1 MTQFKL
7 LHTGA
12 PPDQPLDLER
22 EGLAGLDIEI
32 IQPGRLR
39 SEDDIIKYGQEAD
52 ILLVVAE
59 PITRRVISSLPR
71 LKGVVRY
78 GVGVDTVDLQ
88 AATEFGVVVAN
99 FPGFCADE
107 VANHTMALLLAL
119 NRKLFRLDRIVRAG
133 QWNPAVLRSVLPP
146 MGALQGE
153 TLGLVA
159 FGNIPRRVAP
169 RAQAFGLN
177 VIAYDPYLDDDVF
190 ARFGVRRVRRVED
203 LIAESDYVSS
213 HLPLT
218 EETYHFFTAER
229 FRLMKPTAFFIN
241 TSRGKVVDQ
250 PALIRALEE
259 GWVAGAGLDVFEDEP
274 LPPDSPL
281 TRLEN
286 VILTPHS
293 AYYSDRSERNLKLRV
308 GRAAADILRGLE
320 PEHVANPDVLRKL
333 SLKPREA

>member
-1 MTQFKL
+1 MAQFKV

-12 PPDQPLDLER
+12 APDESLELER
-22 EGLAGLDIEI
+22 QGLAGLDVEL

-39 SEDDIIKYGQEAD
+39 SEDEIIKYGRDAD

-59 PITRRVISSLPR
+59 PVTRRVISSLPR

-78 GVGVDTVDLQ
+78 GIGVDTVDLK
-88 AATEFGVVVAN
+88 AATEFGVIVAN
-99 FPGFCADE
+99 FPDFCLDE

-119 NRKLFRLDRIVRAG
+119 NRKLFRLDRVVRTG
-133 QWNPAVLRSVLPP
+133 QWTPAVLRSVLPP
-146 MGALQGE
+146 MGALRGE

-177 VIAYDPYLDDDVF
+177 VVAYDPYVDDAVF
-190 ARFGVRRVRRVED
+190 ERFGVRRVARVEE
-203 LIAESDYVSS
+203 LLAESDYVSC

-229 FRLMKPTAFFIN
+229 FRLMKPTAYFIN
-241 TSRGKVVDQ
+241 TSRGKVVDE
-250 PALIRALEE
+250 AGLVRALEA
-259 GWVAGAGLDVFEDEP
+259 GWIAGAGLDVFEDEP
-274 LPPDSPL
+274 LPPESPL

-286 VILTPHS
+286 VILTPHA
-293 AYYSDRSERNLKLRV
+293 AYYSDRSERDIRLRV
-308 GRAAADILRGLE
+308 GRAAADILRGFE
-320 PEHVANPDVLRKL
+320 PEHVANPEVRKKL
-333 SLKPREA
+333 SLKPRTA

>member
-1 MTQFKL
+1 MAQFKI

-12 PPDQPLDLER
+12 APDEPLELER
-22 EGLAGLDIEI
+22 EGLAGLDVEI
-32 IQPGRLR
+32 IQPGPLR
-39 SEDDIIKYGQEAD
+39 SEDEIIKHGRDAD
-52 ILLVVAE
+52 ILLVIAE
-59 PITRRVISSLPR
+59 PISRRVVSSLPR

-78 GVGVDTVDLQ
+78 GVGVDTVDLR

-99 FPGFCADE
+99 FPDFCLDE

-119 NRKLFRLDRIVRAG
+119 NRKLFRLDRVVRTG
-133 QWNPAVLRSVLPP
+133 QWTPAVLRSVLPP
-146 MGALQGE
+146 MGPLRGQ

-177 VIAYDPYLDDDVF
+177 VVAYDPYLEDAVF
-190 ARFGVRRVRRVED
+190 ERFGVRRAGRVED
-203 LIAESDYVSS
+203 LLAESDYVSS

-229 FRLMKPTAFFIN
+229 FRLMKPTAYFIN

-250 PALIRALEE
+250 QALIRALEE
-259 GWVAGAGLDVFEDEP
+259 GWIAGAGLDVFEEEP

-293 AYYSDRSERNLKLRV
+293 AYYSDRSGRDIKLRV
-308 GRAAADILRGLE
+308 GRAAADILRGFQ
-320 PEHVANPDVLRKL
+320 PEHVANPEVLKKL